1 MLDFTTDERVT
12 SALAYIDPADRETWV
27 KVAMAIYSEMG
38 EAGLPT
44 FDEWSRGASN
54 YSERDCRDVYK
65 SARKPGGVGIG
76 SLFHL
81 AKQGGWIPSHE
92 QTDDE
97 RESAEILRAE
107 RQRQQAE
114 SQAQQEAAAQTEQAA
129 AQSEMLTLWNRAQP
143 MTEPHEYLIG
153 KGLDYLQI
161 ALRVINGDLLVP
173 MYNAAAKLQSLQAIT
188 RDGGKKY
195 QAGCPVAGAYLPTDG
210 DKSKPLLICEGL
222 ATGGSLALATGYQVA
237 VAFSAGNLGKVAEIM
252 RTKHPQR
259 QIVICADDDHA
270 KTRAGEKAA
279 IQAAQAVGGMVA
291 LPRFINPT
299 GKTDFNDM
307 HKEQSL
313 EAVKQAVAGACKPA
327 EAWPEPLP
335 LTVQESEEMAFPVQS
350 LGQSLGQAAKA
361 IAEHVGCPEAL
372 AGFAVLGAASLCVQ
386 THYKAPHPKA
396 PGGMSTGLYLLALA
410 ESSER
415 KSTAE
420 RWALLPFRKLER
432 ELALQYREAL
442 KQWKQDQSE
451 QRKTKGKGK

>member
-12 SALAYIDPADRETWV
+12 SALAYIDPTDRETWV

-44 FDEWSRGASN
+44 FVEWSRGASN

-92 QTDDE
+92 KTDDE

-107 RQRQQAE
+107 RQRQKAE
-114 SQAQQEAAAQTEQAA
+114 RQAQQEAAAQIEQAA

-143 MTEPHEYLIG
+143 MTEPHEYLIA

-173 MYNAAAKLQSLQAIT
+173 MYSAAGKLQSLQAIK

-195 QAGCPVAGAYLPTDG
+195 QAGCPVAGAYLPIDG
-210 DKSKPLLICEGL
+210 DKNKPLLICEGL

-237 VAFSAGNLGKVAEIM
+237 VAFSAGNLGKVAELM
-252 RTKHPQR
+252 RAKYPQR
-259 QIVICADDDHA
+259 LIVICADDDHA
-270 KTRAGEKAA
+270 KTRTGEKAA

-291 LPRFINPT
+291 MPRFINPA

-307 HKEQSL
+307 HQEQSL

-335 LTVQESEEMAFPVQS
+335 LTTQESEEMAFPVQA

-386 THYKAPHPKA
+386 THYKAPHPKRA
-396 PGGMSTGLYLLALA
+396 DGMPASLFLLALA

-420 RWALLPFRKLER
+420 GWALLPFRKLEK
-432 ELALQYREAL
+432 ELALQYREAV